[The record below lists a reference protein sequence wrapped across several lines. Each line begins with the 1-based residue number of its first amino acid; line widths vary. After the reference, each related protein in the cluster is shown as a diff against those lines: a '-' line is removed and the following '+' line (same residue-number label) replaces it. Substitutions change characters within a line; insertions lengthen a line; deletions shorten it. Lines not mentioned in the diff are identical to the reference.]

1 MRNRVKDWRGAT
13 GECNR
18 ELNKIIKKKTINER
32 MDNNLAEREND
43 RGKGFIL

>member
-18 ELNKIIKKKTINER
+18 ELNKIIFKK
-32 MDNNLAEREND
+32 ND
-43 RGKGFIL
+43 QRKDG